1 MAGAKVFNARLPEFM
16 PLDCSATPPPANPV
30 EAGLAD
36 LWMRTAASMTIA
48 GRRQFRLAVENM
60 TTSWLWELANHI
72 QHRMP
77 DPVDYIEMRGHTFGS
92 GLTMS
97 LARITKAG
105 AVPAEIL
112 GTRTLRALE
121 NSAVNYATFTNDIFS
136 YQKEIEFE
144 GELHNIVLVTQK
156 FLEIDREQAV
166 EVVNNLM
173 TSRMRQ
179 FEHIID
185 TELPVI
191 VEEFQLEAAAREA
204 LDQYVEGLQDW
215 VAGILDWH
223 RASGRY
229 PEPALQRRYQK
240 KSQRRGGPTG
250 LGTSAAVIRDL
261 RSHEGAG
268 ASLATSQRAP
278 VSVLSGVSAP
288 AAHHELANAVT
299 ALLSSEQQPAPN
311 DLLQPTVDQ
320 LPGCDSPPAA
330 SLLDRLVTGPTGQ
343 GTSAAQLLR
352 PSSAAATSSPTSDES
367 SKRELSCPPVVRD
380 DRALDEQVN
389 ARLTDWAEQ
398 VGIYP
403 GLDRRHKASIG
414 RLMMLADSAA
424 GRHRGLAGR

>member
-36 LWMRTAASMTIA
+36 LWMRTAAGMTIA
-48 GRRQFRLAVENM
+48 GRRQFRQAVESM

-72 QHRMP
+72 QHRIP
-77 DPVDYIEMRGHTFGS
+77 DPVDYIEMRRHTFGS
-92 GLTMS
+92 DLTMS

-105 AVPAEIL
+105 GVPAEIF

-173 TSRMRQ
+173 TSRMCQ
-179 FEHIID
+179 FEHIIA

-191 VEEFQLEAAAREA
+191 VEDFQLDAAAREA
-204 LDQYVEGLQDW
+204 VDDYVVGLQDW

-223 RASGRY
+223 MASGRY
-229 PEPALQRRYQK
+229 AEPALRRRYQK
-240 KSQRRGGPTG
+240 KPRRLGGPTG
-250 LGTSAAVIRDL
+250 LGTSATLSATCAAQ
-261 RSHEGAG
+261 EGVV
-268 ASLATSQRAP
+268 ASLATSEGGP
-278 VSVLSGVSAP
+278 VSVLSRVSAP
-288 AAHHELANAVT
+288 AANHELANVVA
-299 ALLSSEQQPAPN
+299 ALLSSGPAPKDRLQPAAER
-311 DLLQPTVDQ
+311 VW
-320 LPGCDSPPAA
+320 GRDSQPAA
-330 SLLDRLVTGPTGQ
+330 SLRDRLVTGPTGL
-343 GTSAAQLLR
+343 GTSAARFLR
-352 PSSAAATSSPTSDES
+352 PGTAAETSTPTSDES
-367 SKRELSCPPVVRD
+367 SELELYCLPAVGD
-380 DRALDEQVN
+380 DRALGEEVN
-389 ARLTDWAEQ
+389 ARLIDWAEQ

-403 GLDRRHKASIG
+403 GSSTGCTKPTLGA
-414 RLMMLADSAA
+414 
-424 GRHRGLAGR
+424 